1 MDGKTKRYAKN
12 EKNGII
18 MHRKKTGL
26 ENKLTKSN
34 KGGKRINSGRKKADY
49 ETKTI
54 FPFRVRL
61 EFVEPIKRWSNI
73 MFRSILKS
81 DVNNR

>member
-1 MDGKTKRYAKN
+1 MVGKHSVTQKKW
-12 EKNGII
+12 ENGII
-18 MHRKKTGL
+18 MHKKKTGL

-54 FPFRVRL
+54 SFRVRL
-61 EFVEPIKRWSNI
+61 EFVEPIKKMVKDYVLER
-73 MFRSILKS
+73 LKG
-81 DVNNR
+81 DA

>member
-1 MDGKTKRYAKN
+1 MDGKNSVMQKKW
-12 EKNGII
+12 ENGII
-18 MHRKKTGL
+18 MHKKKTGL

-54 FPFRVRL
+54 SFRVRL
-61 EFVEPIKRWSNI
+61 EFVEPIKKMVKDYVLDR
-73 MFRSILKS
+73 LKGDS
-81 DVNNR
+81 